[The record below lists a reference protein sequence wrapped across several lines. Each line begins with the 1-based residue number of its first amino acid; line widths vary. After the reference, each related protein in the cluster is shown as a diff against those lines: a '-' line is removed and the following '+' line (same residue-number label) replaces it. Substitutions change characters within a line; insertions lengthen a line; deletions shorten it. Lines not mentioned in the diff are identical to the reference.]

1 MVETRPRSSQL
12 RTLNESS
19 ALRFWRSERRQRRF
33 TEPTALAAGLVVTQM
48 SRWAIAPVIDGLVAL
63 ETGAIALRLTKCS
76 DIK

>member
-33 TEPTALAAGLVVTQM
+33 AEPTALAAPCCDANEPMGD
-48 SRWAIAPVIDGLVAL
+48 SPGY
-63 ETGAIALRLTKCS
+63 
-76 DIK
+76 